1 MKNILFAS
9 AAAAALFAAAPTLAQ
24 STGSVGAGFSHSEIE
39 LGGLDA
45 DADVWTVDGNVAFQ
59 ASTNWTVTLDGA
71 VAYDDDA
78 ASDEFSVAGTAH
90 LTRDLGSAR
99 VGGFAGLADAGG
111 ETAWAAGR
119 EGAKYLDR
127 VTLVGQVA
135 YGEVDDS
142 DIELWSVRGQARY
155 FVSDNFRLDGGI
167 GFANVDVG
175 PVDDDLWSIGVGG
188 EYQFAGSPWSLT
200 AGYER
205 AELDDTD
212 LTVDTF
218 NVGLRYSFGG
228 DLRARDR
235 SGADLGG
242 IDSMFS
248 VF

>member
-9 AAAAALFAAAPTLAQ
+9 AAAAALFAAAPALAQ

-45 DADVWTVDGNVAFQ
+45 DADIWTVDGNVAFQ
-59 ASTNWTVTLDGA
+59 ASPAWTVTLDGA

-90 LTRDLGSAR
+90 LTRDLGDAR

-111 ETAWAAGR
+111 ETAWAAGL

-135 YGEVDDS
+135 YGEV
-142 DIELWSVRGQARY
+142 
-155 FVSDNFRLDGGI
+155 
-167 GFANVDVG
+167 
-175 PVDDDLWSIGVGG
+175 
-188 EYQFAGSPWSLT
+188 
-200 AGYER
+200 
-205 AELDDTD
+205 DDTD

-242 IDSMFS
+242 IDSLFS